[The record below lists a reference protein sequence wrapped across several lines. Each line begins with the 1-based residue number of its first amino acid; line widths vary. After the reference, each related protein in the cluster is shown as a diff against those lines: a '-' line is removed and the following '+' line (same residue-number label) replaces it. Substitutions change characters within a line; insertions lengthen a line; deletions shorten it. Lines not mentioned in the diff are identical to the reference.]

1 MKKLAVIFV
10 IGMILL
16 MTFGIVFANSELPKG
31 MKDPRKGEEPTNV
44 TEIDFN
50 DLPPQLNIKNI
61 ELGTNLVIYKID
73 YEEGKPIFA
82 ITASDKMFKATTVKK
97 TYSRTILNF
106 GFNGEM
112 NESGFLK
119 TSTGVEGDLEKGYVM
134 MRRGSITGISTSL
147 DVITSSNS
155 GQIEIII
162 YKNGKAIGFGNT
174 LNAVSSGTER
184 DYDIQ
189 SRDTV
194 IFESGD
200 IISVYAKAQGNL
212 AWKDVITM
220 IEITIM
226 N

>member
-10 IGMILL
+10 IGIILV
-16 MTFGIVFANSELPKG
+16 MTVGIVFANDIENIKEKLKG
-31 MKDPRKGEEPTNV
+31 KDVRNITQINFSDVNIENVGDHNLAIYRVDVGEER
-44 TEIDFN
+44 
-50 DLPPQLNIKNI
+50 
-61 ELGTNLVIYKID
+61 
-73 YEEGKPIFA
+73 PIFA
-82 ITASDKMFKATTVKK
+82 ITASDKIFQKTTVKK

-112 NESGFLK
+112 NDSGFLK

-147 DVITSSNS
+147 DVITSSIS

>member
-10 IGMILL
+10 IGIILL
-16 MTFGIVFANSELPKG
+16 MTVGIVFANSELSRDL
-31 MKDPRKGEEPTNV
+31 KDSIEKALEARGKKVKNITDLGEGFYEIDVGEE
-44 TEIDFN
+44 
-50 DLPPQLNIKNI
+50 
-61 ELGTNLVIYKID
+61 
-73 YEEGKPIFA
+73 KPVFA
-82 ITASDKMFKATTVKK
+82 ITYSDKMFRKTSEKI
-97 TYSRTILNF
+97 TYSQTFLNF

-119 TSTGVEGDLEKGYVM
+119 SSTGVEGDLEKGYVM

-147 DVITSSNS
+147 DVISPSNS

-162 YKNGKAIGFGNT
+162 YKNGEAIGFGNT
-174 LNAVSSGTER
+174 VDAVSSGTKR

-200 IISVYAKAQGNL
+200 VISIYVKAQGDIV
-212 AWKDVITM
+212 WKDVITM
-220 IEITIM
+220 IEITTV